1 MRVLELDG
9 AQGEGGGQI
18 LRAALALSM
27 APGQPFCLRNVRA
40 GRAKP
45 GLLRQHLTAV
55 LAAQAICTAR
65 VEGAELGSQQVRF
78 EPGTVRAGSHRFS
91 IGAAGSTTLVL
102 QAVWPAL
109 ALAAEPSELVIE
121 GGTHNPSAPPYDYLA
136 QVLAPVVAR
145 VGFRVEAALERPGFH
160 PAGGGRI
167 RVRVGN
173 SGTLSPLTLLE
184 RGALVRRELCASVSK
199 LPRTIAARELDELR
213 RRLGWEDAAHRL
225 EVVPHAEGP
234 GNVVCAV
241 AEHAFITERF
251 TGFGMKGV
259 AAERVAREVAL
270 EAAEYVASA
279 APVGRHLADQL
290 LVPLALAR
298 GGTFRT
304 LSPSQHTHSQVALL
318 RAFLKLEVAL
328 EEEGEGL
335 WRVTVPGR

>member
-1 MRVLELDG
+1 MSALELDG

-18 LRAALALSM
+18 LRAALTLSM
-27 APGQPFCLRNVRA
+27 ATGQPFCLRNVRA
-40 GRAKP
+40 GRARP

-55 LAAQAICTAR
+55 LAAQELCGAR
-65 VEGAELGSQQVRF
+65 VEGAELGSGRVRF
-78 EPGTVRAGSHRFS
+78 EPGPVRPGSYRFS

-102 QAVWPAL
+102 QAIWPAL
-109 ALAAEPSELVIE
+109 ALAEVDSELVIE

-145 VGFRVEAALERPGFH
+145 VGYRLEATLERPGFH

-173 SGTLSPLTLLE
+173 GGGLSPLTLLE
-184 RGALVRRELCASVSK
+184 RGAQVRRELCASISR
-199 LPRTIAARELDELR
+199 LPRSIAARELDELR
-213 RRLGWEDAAHRL
+213 RRLGWEDAAHRM
-225 EVVPHAEGP
+225 EEITHAEGP

-241 AEHAFITERF
+241 AEHAFVTERF
-251 TGFGMKGV
+251 TGFGMKGR
-259 AAERVAREVAL
+259 AAELIAREVAE
-270 EAAEYVASA
+270 EAAEYLASG

-304 LSPSQHTHSQVALL
+304 LSPSSHTHSQVALL
-318 RAFLKLEVAL
+318 RAFLGVEVAL
-328 EEEGEGL
+328 ADEGDGR